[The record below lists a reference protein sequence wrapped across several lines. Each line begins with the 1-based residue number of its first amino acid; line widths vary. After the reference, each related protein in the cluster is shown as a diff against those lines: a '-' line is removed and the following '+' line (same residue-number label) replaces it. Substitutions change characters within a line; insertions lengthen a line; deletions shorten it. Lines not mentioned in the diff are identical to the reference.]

1 MRRTLVLY
9 HYALGVVWPAPISP
23 QLALARIQD
32 FRIGM
37 SAQTTTINKPVFFI
51 SSAIIIVMVMI
62 GIVFPTDAD
71 RIFKTAQAWV
81 LDTFGWFY
89 LLSVGIFLFFALYLA
104 ISRYGDLKL
113 GSDDADPDYPYLTWL
128 AMLFAAGMGIGLMFY
143 AVAEPIL
150 HYSVPPEASPGTF
163 QAARQAMA
171 ITYFHW
177 GVHAWSIY
185 AVVGLSL
192 AYFSFRYNLP
202 LTIRSGFYPLLQE
215 RINGPLG
222 HAVDIFAICGTL
234 FGIATS
240 LGLGVLQINAGL
252 NYLLGVPQTAT
263 IQVILI
269 VVVTA
274 MATLSVVSG
283 LDVGIRRLSEG
294 NLILAIILMLFVLV
308 MGPTEFIFRAFV
320 QNIGTYLD
328 TILERTFTLYA
339 YEPRDW
345 VSNWTLFYWA
355 WWISWS
361 PFVGMFIARISRGR
375 TVREFVVGVLFVPSA
390 FTFFWMAVFGN
401 TAISLDMGVANGA
414 ISAAVGADISVAL
427 FQFFE
432 YLPLTALTSTLGI
445 ILVAVFFVT
454 SSDSG
459 SMVVDTIAS
468 GGTEETPVWQR
479 IYWCGLE
486 GLVAALLLLA
496 GGLTALQT
504 MTLISALPFAIILL
518 LLSFGLLKGMK
529 ADVARAT
536 MRKHARPAIP
546 ARSMNWQERLQ
557 WMLTDPT
564 RDDVLRFIDKTVEP
578 ALQDVKNALNV
589 RGVDADVIRSPD
601 DGGVMLTVTS
611 SATRNFQYGVHPE
624 THLAVAFSAAE
635 VTRPERK
642 RSQVWLAR
650 TFFSDNSRGYDVM
663 GFRREEIQ
671 ADVLAQFEAYQLLTS
686 APATALYASA
696 PDPE

>member
-1 MRRTLVLY
+1 M
-9 HYALGVVWPAPISP
+9 SP
-23 QLALARIQD
+23 QTSTL
-32 FRIGM
+32 
-37 SAQTTTINKPVFFI
+37 NKPVFFI

-71 RIFKTAQAWV
+71 RIFSAAQGWV

-104 ISRYGDLKL
+104 ISRFGDLKL

-150 HYSVPPEASPGTF
+150 HYSVPPEAPPSSF

-252 NYLLGVPQTAT
+252 NYLLDVPQTAT
-263 IQVILI
+263 IQIILI

-414 ISAAVGADISVAL
+414 ISAAVGDDISVAL

-432 YLPLTALTSTLGI
+432 YLPLTVLTSTLGI

-518 LLSFGLLKGMK
+518 LLSFGLIKGMK

-536 MRKHARPAIP
+536 MRQHAQPAIP

-557 WMLTDPT
+557 WMLAEPT
-564 RDDVLRFIDKTVEP
+564 RDEVMRFIDKTVEP
-578 ALQDVKNALNV
+578 ALQDVKNALNA
-589 RGVDADVIRSPD
+589 RGVDADVSRSAD
-601 DGGVMLTVTS
+601 DGGVVLTVAS
-611 SATRNFQYGVHPE
+611 NATRNFLYGVHPE

-635 VTRPERK
+635 VTRPARK

-663 GFRREEIQ
+663 GFKREEIQ

>member
-1 MRRTLVLY
+1 M
-9 HYALGVVWPAPISP
+9 SP
-23 QLALARIQD
+23 QTSTL
-32 FRIGM
+32 
-37 SAQTTTINKPVFFI
+37 NKPVFFI

-71 RIFKTAQAWV
+71 RIFSAAQGWV

-104 ISRYGDLKL
+104 ISRFGDLKL

-150 HYSVPPEASPGTF
+150 HYSVPPEAPPSSF

-252 NYLLGVPQTAT
+252 NYLLDVPQTAT
-263 IQVILI
+263 IQIILI

-414 ISAAVGADISVAL
+414 ISAAVGDDISVAL

-432 YLPLTALTSTLGI
+432 YLPLTVLTSTLGI

-518 LLSFGLLKGMK
+518 LLSFGLIKGMK

-536 MRKHARPAIP
+536 MRQHAQPAIP

-557 WMLTDPT
+557 WMLAEPT
-564 RDDVLRFIDKTVEP
+564 RDEVMRFIDKTVEP
-578 ALQDVKNALNV
+578 ALQDVKNALNA
-589 RGVDADVIRSPD
+589 RGVDADVSRSAD
-601 DGGVMLTVTS
+601 DGGVVLTVAS
-611 SATRNFQYGVHPE
+611 NATRNFLYGVHPE

-635 VTRPERK
+635 VTRPARK

-663 GFRREEIQ
+663 GFKREEIQ
-671 ADVLAQFEAYQLLTS
+671 ADVLAQFETYQLLTS

>member
-1 MRRTLVLY
+1 MSTATSTL
-9 HYALGVVWPAPISP
+9 
-23 QLALARIQD
+23 
-32 FRIGM
+32 
-37 SAQTTTINKPVFFI
+37 NKPVFFI
-51 SSAIIIVMVMI
+51 SSAIIIVMVLI
-62 GIVFPTDAD
+62 GIIFPADAD
-71 RIFKTAQAWV
+71 RIFSAAQSWV

-104 ISRYGDLKL
+104 ISRLGDLKL
-113 GSDDADPDYPYLTWL
+113 GNDDAAPDYPYLTWL

-150 HYSVPPEASPGTF
+150 HYSIPPEAEPGTF
-163 QAARQAMA
+163 AAARQAMA

-202 LTIRSGFYPLLQE
+202 LTIRSGLYPLLQN

-252 NYLLGVPQTAT
+252 NYLLDVPQTAT
-263 IQVILI
+263 IQIVLI
-269 VVVTA
+269 AVVTA

-294 NLILAIILMLFVLV
+294 NLILAILLMLFVLV
-308 MGPTEFIFRAFV
+308 TGPTEFIFRAFV

-328 TILERTFTLYA
+328 TIVERTFTLYA

-390 FTFFWMAVFGN
+390 FTFFWMTVFGN
-401 TAISLDMGVANGA
+401 TAISLDMGSADGA
-414 ISAAVGADISVAL
+414 ISAAVNADISVAL

-432 YLPLTALTSTLGI
+432 YLPLSVVTSIFGI
-445 ILVAVFFVT
+445 VLVAVFFVT

-468 GGTEETPVWQR
+468 GGSDETPVWQR

-504 MTLISALPFAIILL
+504 MTLISALPFAVILL
-518 LLSFGLLKGMK
+518 LLAFGLIKGMK

-536 MRKHARPAIP
+536 TREHAQPAIP

-557 WMLTDPT
+557 WLLAEPT
-564 RDDVLRFIDKTVEP
+564 RDDVTRFIDKTVEP
-578 ALQDVKNALNV
+578 ALQDVKNALNA
-589 RGVDADVIRSPD
+589 RGVDADVARAPE
-601 DGGVMLTVTS
+601 DGGVMLTVVS
-611 SATRNFQYGVHPE
+611 NATRNFLYGVHPE
-624 THLAVAFSAAE
+624 THLAIAFSAAE
-635 VTRPERK
+635 VTRPKRK

-686 APATALYASA
+686 APATALYATA

>member
-1 MRRTLVLY
+1 
-9 HYALGVVWPAPISP
+9 
-23 QLALARIQD
+23 
-32 FRIGM
+32 M
-37 SAQTTTINKPVFFI
+37 SSQTSTINKPVFFI

-71 RIFKTAQAWV
+71 RIFTTAQSWV

-104 ISRYGDLKL
+104 VSRFGDLKL
-113 GSDDADPDYPYLTWL
+113 GNDDADPDYPYLTWL

-150 HYSVPPEASPGTF
+150 HYSVPPEAQPSTIE
-163 QAARQAMA
+163 AARQAMA

-177 GVHAWSIY
+177 GVHAWAIY

-252 NYLLGVPQTAT
+252 NYLLDVPQTPT

-269 VVVTA
+269 AVVTA
-274 MATLSVVSG
+274 LATLSVVSG

-294 NLILAIILMLFVLV
+294 NLIVAVILMLFVLV

-328 TILERTFTLYA
+328 TILQRTFTLYA

-375 TVREFVVGVLFVPSA
+375 TVREFIVGVLFVPSA

-432 YLPLTALTSTLGI
+432 YLPLTVLTSTLGV

-468 GGTEETPVWQR
+468 GGTNETPLWQR

-504 MTLISALPFAIILL
+504 MTLISALPFAVILL
-518 LLSFGLLKGMK
+518 LLAFGLIKGMK

-536 MRKHARPAIP
+536 MRQHAQPAIP

-557 WMLTDPT
+557 WMLAEPS
-564 RDDVLRFIDKTVEP
+564 RDDVVRFIDKTVEP
-578 ALQDVKNALNV
+578 ALQDVKDALNA
-589 RGVDADVIRSPD
+589 RGVDADVTRSPE
-601 DGGVMLTVTS
+601 DGGAVLTVAS
-611 SATRNFQYGVHPE
+611 NATRNFLYGVHPE
-624 THLAVAFSAAE
+624 THLAIAFSAAE

-663 GFRREEIQ
+663 GFKREEIQ

-686 APATALYASA
+686 APATALYATA

>member
-1 MRRTLVLY
+1 MVLPSIRR
-9 HYALGVVWPAPISP
+9 
-23 QLALARIQD
+23 
-32 FRIGM
+32 
-37 SAQTTTINKPVFFI
+37 
-51 SSAIIIVMVMI
+51 
-62 GIVFPTDAD
+62 
-71 RIFKTAQAWV
+71 
-81 LDTFGWFY
+81 
-89 LLSVGIFLFFALYLA
+89 IFLFFALYLA
-104 ISRYGDLKL
+104 ISRFGDLKL
-113 GSDDADPDYPYLTWL
+113 GNDDADPDYPYLTWL

-150 HYSVPPEASPGTF
+150 HYSVPPEAPPSSF

-252 NYLLGVPQTAT
+252 NYLLDVPQTAT

-432 YLPLTALTSTLGI
+432 YLPLTVLTSTLGI

-468 GGTEETPVWQR
+468 GGTEETPIWQR

-518 LLSFGLLKGMK
+518 LLSFGLIKGMK

-536 MRKHARPAIP
+536 MRQHAQPAIP

-557 WMLTDPT
+557 WMLAEPT
-564 RDDVLRFIDKTVEP
+564 RDDVMRFIDKTVEP
-578 ALQDVKNALNV
+578 ALQDVKNALNA
-589 RGVDADVIRSPD
+589 RGVDADVSRSPD
-601 DGGVMLTVTS
+601 DGGVVLTVAS
-611 SATRNFQYGVHPE
+611 NATRNFLYGVHPE

-635 VTRPERK
+635 VTRPARK